1 MSGSRSPIQGFVG
14 IDVSKDKFDAC
25 GIREDGAK
33 LFQFSAPMDRNGFEK
48 LKSHLSSV
56 PMGSVLIGMES
67 TASYHVNLFSYLVSE
82 GYAAVVLNPLL
93 ISKYVKMQLRKTKT
107 DKKDAGVIAQFLL
120 ANRDSLIR
128 RATSPLISDLRE
140 LARQWES
147 LVDQMTSLK
156 NDIKRILNITFPELE
171 HMAGIFTK
179 SILKLLQRYPSAYA
193 LQEVDPDQLTRMLI
207 EDSYGRKRGA
217 FAEALWKAAR
227 SSIGTPSPMKDVI
240 LNQKVSLHFHL
251 DEALQKITEMLL
263 QTSRGMMRDD
273 MDILNS
279 IKGIGEKTAAG
290 FLIEMGGDIQQFDD
304 PNKIIA
310 MAGID
315 PAVRQSGKH
324 EGRSRITKRG
334 NRHLRRIIW
343 LMTTQV
349 IHYCDVFR
357 VYYRKRRKDGLPY
370 KKAVLATS
378 HKLIRVIYAMLTQQ
392 TVFRPAVNSG

>member
-1 MSGSRSPIQGFVG
+1 MSGSKRPFQDFVG

-33 LFQFSAPMDRNGFEK
+33 LFQFSALMDRKGFEK
-48 LKSHLSSV
+48 LRSHLSSV

-82 GYAAVVLNPLL
+82 GYAAFVLNPLL
-93 ISKYVKMQLRKTKT
+93 ISNYVKMQLRKTKT
-107 DKKDAGVIAQFLL
+107 DKKDAWVIAQFLL

-140 LARQWES
+140 LARQRES

-179 SILKLLQRYPSAYA
+179 SILKLLQQYPSAKA
-193 LQEVDPDQLTRMLI
+193 LQEVEPDQLTRMLI

-217 FAEALWKAAR
+217 FAEALLKAAR

-240 LNQKVSLHFHL
+240 LKQKVSLHFHL
-251 DEALQKITEMLL
+251 EEALEEITEMLL
-263 QTSRGMMRDD
+263 QTSRGMMGDD
-273 MDILNS
+273 MDLLNS
-279 IKGIGEKTAAG
+279 IKGIGEKTAAS

-315 PAVRQSGKH
+315 PAVRQSGKY
-324 EGRSRITKRG
+324 EGSSRITKRG

-357 VYYRKRRKDGLPY
+357 AYYRKRRKDGLPY

-378 HKLIRVIYAMLTQQ
+378 HKLIRIIYAMLTQR
-392 TVFRPAVNSG
+392 TAFSPVVNS

>member
-1 MSGSRSPIQGFVG
+1 MSGSRRPFQGFVG

-33 LFQFSAPMDRNGFEK
+33 LFQFSATMDRNGFEN

-56 PMGSVLIGMES
+56 SMGSVLIGMES

-93 ISKYVKMQLRKTKT
+93 ISNYVKMQLRKTKT
-107 DKKDAGVIAQFLL
+107 DKKDAWVIAQFLL
-120 ANRDSLIR
+120 ANKDSLIR

-140 LARQWES
+140 LARQRES

-171 HMAGIFTK
+171 HMTGIFTK

-217 FAEALWKAAR
+217 FAEALLKAAR

-240 LNQKVSLHFHL
+240 LKQKVSLHFHL
-251 DEALQKITEMLL
+251 EEALQEITEMLL
-263 QTSRGMMRDD
+263 QTSRGMMGDD

-279 IKGIGEKTAAG
+279 IKGIGEKTAAS

-324 EGRSRITKRG
+324 EGSSRITKRG

-349 IHYCDVFR
+349 IHYSDVFK
-357 VYYRKRRKDGLPY
+357 VYYQKRRKDGLPY

-378 HKLIRVIYAMLTQQ
+378 HKLIRVIYAMLTQRTFFCQ
-392 TVFRPAVNSG
+392 AVNS